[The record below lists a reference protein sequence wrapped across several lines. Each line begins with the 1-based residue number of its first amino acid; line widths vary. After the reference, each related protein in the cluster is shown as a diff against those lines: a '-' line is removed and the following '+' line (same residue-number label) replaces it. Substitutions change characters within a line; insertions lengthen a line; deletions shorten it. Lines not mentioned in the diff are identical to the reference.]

1 MSTWAAV
8 SIVAVVGAMT
18 YSMRAVAIVALANR
32 AIPPWAERGL
42 RYVGPAVLAALAV
55 NLAAGGDGG
64 PSIDPAEALA
74 LLVGGGV
81 AWWKKNV
88 LVSLAAGM
96 LTLWVV
102 AALV

>member
-1 MSTWAAV
+1 MDV
-8 SIVAVVGAMT
+8 
-18 YSMRAVAIVALANR
+18 
-32 AIPPWAERGL
+32 
-42 RYVGPAVLAALAV
+42 
-55 NLAAGGDGG
+55 
-64 PSIDPAEALA
+64 AEALA
-74 LLVGGGV
+74 LLVAGGV